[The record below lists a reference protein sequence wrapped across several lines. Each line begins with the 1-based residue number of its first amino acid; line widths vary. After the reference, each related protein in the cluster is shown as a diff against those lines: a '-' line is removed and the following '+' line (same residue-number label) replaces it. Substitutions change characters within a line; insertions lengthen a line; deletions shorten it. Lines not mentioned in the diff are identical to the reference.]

1 MYLLHVV
8 GRRMSSAQEGCQLI
22 GIFGP
27 RSTSTSSGSSNTTVA
42 ATSTSSSSTS
52 SRDTTGAVVTAGAA
66 NILCIQS
73 NLHQGTE

>member
-22 GIFGP
+22 GICGP
-27 RSTSTSSGSSNTTVA
+27 RTSTSSGSSNTTVA

-52 SRDTTGAVVTAGAA
+52 SSDTTGAVVTAGAA

-73 NLHQGTE
+73 NLHGCTE